1 VADIKVFVTEL
12 DSYYGEA
19 SENVSSRLAEL
30 ILLPRPSL
38 PTATGHSACTRLR
51 LIAWQA
57 GCFAYR
63 AAQSKLHGLYSLT

>member
-12 DSYYGEA
+12 GSYYSEA

-38 PTATGHSACTRLR
+38 PAATGHSTCTRL
-51 LIAWQA
+51 
-57 GCFAYR
+57 
-63 AAQSKLHGLYSLT
+63 SLVACVVSRTLLRKVNYMDFIR